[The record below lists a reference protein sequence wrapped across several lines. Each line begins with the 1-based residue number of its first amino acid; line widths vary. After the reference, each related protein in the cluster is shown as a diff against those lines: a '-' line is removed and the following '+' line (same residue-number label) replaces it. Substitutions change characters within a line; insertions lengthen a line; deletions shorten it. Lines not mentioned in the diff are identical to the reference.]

1 MGFLKSSL
9 FIMNTICLLC
19 SVALIGTGVYI
30 QVKFSQYGDNLH
42 SVWQALPIIIIIIGA
57 IVLIVS
63 FLGCCGAIKENV
75 YMLYLY
81 SFLLIVLLISELAV
95 PIVAFVYRQ
104 EIDERLEKSM
114 TSAINNPTKEVTL
127 FMDLIQSSFQCC
139 GVKGPKDYTVA
150 APDSCI
156 KDRTVF
162 KEVSLSCFK
171 YLFITY
177 WLLSVIYSTVLTI
190 LVMNRHIICR
200 NEYAVHRIFKSG
212 FDCQAIYDST
222 FVPTVYSM
230 LIWCNWVF
238 TGRFLFVKSLDSV

>member
-1 MGFLKSSL
+1 MGLLKSSL

-19 SVALIGTGVYI
+19 SVALIGTGVYL

-95 PIVAFVYRQ
+95 PIVAYVYRQ

-139 GVKGPKDYTVA
+139 GVKGPKDYTKS

-156 KDRTVF
+156 KDGTVF
-162 KEVSLSCFK
+162 KEGCASVFKAFLKRNLIVTACVAFGVCFIQLLTVIITSFMVHQIKK
-171 YLFITY
+171 YEI
-177 WLLSVIYSTVLTI
+177 LLY
-190 LVMNRHIICR
+190 
-200 NEYAVHRIFKSG
+200 
-212 FDCQAIYDST
+212 
-222 FVPTVYSM
+222 
-230 LIWCNWVF
+230 
-238 TGRFLFVKSLDSV
+238 

>member
-1 MGFLKSSL
+1 MGFLKTSL

-42 SVWQALPIIIIIIGA
+42 NVWQALPITIIIIGA
-57 IVLIVS
+57 VVLIVS

-81 SFLLIVLLISELAV
+81 SFLLVVLLVSELAI

-139 GVKGPKDYTVA
+139 GVKSSEDYTKG
-150 APDSCI
+150 APKSCK
-156 KDRTVF
+156 KDGKVF
-162 KEVSLSCFK
+162 KEGCVSVFAAFLKRNLIIIACVAFGVCFLQFLTVIITWFMVHQIKK
-171 YLFITY
+171 YDI
-177 WLLSVIYSTVLTI
+177 VL
-190 LVMNRHIICR
+190 
-200 NEYAVHRIFKSG
+200 Y
-212 FDCQAIYDST
+212 
-222 FVPTVYSM
+222 
-230 LIWCNWVF
+230 
-238 TGRFLFVKSLDSV
+238 

>member
-162 KEVSLSCFK
+162 KEGCASVFAAFLKRNLIVIACVAFGVCF
-171 YLFITY
+171 LQ
-177 WLLSVIYSTVLTI
+177 LLTI
-190 LVMNRHIICR
+190 IITWFM
-200 NEYAVHRIFKSG
+200 VHQIKKYE
-212 FDCQAIYDST
+212 ILLY
-222 FVPTVYSM
+222 
-230 LIWCNWVF
+230 
-238 TGRFLFVKSLDSV
+238 